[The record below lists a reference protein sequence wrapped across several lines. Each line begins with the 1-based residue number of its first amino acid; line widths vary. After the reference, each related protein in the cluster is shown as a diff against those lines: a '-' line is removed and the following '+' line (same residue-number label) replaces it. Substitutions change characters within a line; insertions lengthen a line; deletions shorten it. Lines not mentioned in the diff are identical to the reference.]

1 MIVYKE
7 NLVLVTSLS
16 VIRQMSYVRN
26 FQMVFNFLFMVISFG
41 HQGAIKKKQSACKPG
56 SVPQWP
62 EVFVIYLSG
71 ASPRHFSGL
80 PSDMER
86 ATLITSVYMT
96 LQLLRCTARRV
107 ATRLVSS
114 YLTFSPL
121 PLPDGRGGS
130 FLLHYS
136 TLADSFLLGS
146 RMLCVA
152 RTFLLR
158 NASDKPADCFRL
170 QK

>member
-1 MIVYKE
+1 M
-7 NLVLVTSLS
+7 N
-16 VIRQMSYVRN
+16 R
-26 FQMVFNFLFMVISFG
+26 
-41 HQGAIKKKQSACKPG
+41 
-56 SVPQWP
+56 
-62 EVFVIYLSG
+62 VFVIYLND
-71 ASPRHFSGL
+71 ASPHHFSGL

-107 ATRLVSS
+107 TTRLVGFYS
-114 YLTFSPL
+114 TFSPL
-121 PLPDGRGGS
+121 PLPVGSGGY

-158 NASDKPADCFRL
+158 NASDKPANCFML